1 MAIAPANPFEQL
13 AYNISTLIEDGM
25 VVYVGTGLPMVG
37 AILAKKTHAPN
48 ITLVYESGGQDPW
61 EGPMPWSVGGAATF
75 RRSAMSLEMPHSF
88 AMAANG
94 YVDMCFQGAGQID
107 MYGNLNTHFIGGGFH
122 DFKHRLS
129 GSGGGNDLAS
139 LTEKIVL
146 VGLQDASKFPAKLDF
161 LTSPG
166 FLDGGD
172 SRQKAGLLG
181 QGPVAVVSQL
191 GVMDFH
197 PESKRMRI
205 KALNK
210 GLNAEICQACTGF
223 ELLLPDNEIE
233 EIPVPSDDILTVLRE
248 EVDTHKMFILFPP
261 RVK

>member
-1 MAIAPANPFEQL
+1 MTTAPANPFEQL
-13 AYNISTLIEDGM
+13 AYNIAHLIHDGM

-61 EGPMPWSVGGAATF
+61 EGPMPWSVGGPATF
-75 RRSAMSLEMPHSF
+75 RRAALSLEMAHSF

-94 YVDMCFQGAGQID
+94 YVDICFQGAAQID

-139 LTEKIVL
+139 LTENVVL
-146 VGLQDASKFPAKLDF
+146 VGLQDPNKFPAKLDF

-166 FLDGGD
+166 HLEGGD

-181 QGPVAVVSQL
+181 KGPVAVVSQL
-191 GVMDFH
+191 GIMDFH

-205 KALNK
+205 K
-210 GLNAEICQACTGF
+210 GLNPGLTPEICQACTGF
-223 ELLLPDNEIE
+223 ELLMPEGE
-233 EIPVPSDDILTVLRE
+233 AEHIPAPSDDVLKVLRE
-248 EVDTHKMFILFPP
+248 EVDPHKIFIQFPP
-261 RVK
+261 RIK

>member
-1 MAIAPANPFEQL
+1 MTTAPANPFEQL
-13 AYNISTLIEDGM
+13 AFNLASLIEDGM

-48 ITLVYESGGQDPW
+48 ITMVYESGGQDPW

-75 RRSAMSLEMPHSF
+75 RRAALSLEMPHSF

-94 YVDMCFQGAGQID
+94 YVDICFQGAAQID

-139 LTEKIVL
+139 LTEKMVL

-161 LTSPG
+161 RTSPG
-166 FLDGGD
+166 HLEGGD

-181 QGPVAVVSQL
+181 QGPIAVVSQI
-191 GVMDFH
+191 GIMDFH
-197 PESKRMRI
+197 PVSKRMRI
-205 KALNK
+205 KALNA

-223 ELLLPDNEIE
+223 ELLLPDHEIE
-233 EIPVPSDDILTVLRE
+233 QIPTPPDDVLSILRE
-248 EVDTHKMFILFPP
+248 EVDPQKIFIQFPP